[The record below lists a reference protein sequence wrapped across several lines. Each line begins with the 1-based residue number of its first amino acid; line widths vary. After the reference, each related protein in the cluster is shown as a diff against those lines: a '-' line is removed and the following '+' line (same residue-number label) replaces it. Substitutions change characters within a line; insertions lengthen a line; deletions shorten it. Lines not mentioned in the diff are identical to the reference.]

1 MRILLIPTRTPA
13 ENKLGYRTCQNM
25 NLPKILCLHGEG
37 TSSEILRIQTS
48 TLAASIPQ
56 FSFHYLN
63 APFPSP
69 PGPGVLPFFEGP
81 YYTWVRA
88 SSLTSKSDITIVRT
102 LFQKTIA
109 EHTFVGVLA
118 FSQGGL
124 VAAGLLRDEVLG
136 KGLRF
141 WIFLSCTY
149 PPFVPAAGVWC
160 LLFVGAED
168 WD

>member
-1 MRILLIPTRTPA
+1 
-13 ENKLGYRTCQNM
+13 M

-48 TLAASIPQ
+48 TLTASIPQ
-56 FSFHYLN
+56 FSFHYLD

-102 LFQKTIA
+102 LLQKTIA

-141 WIFLSCTY
+141 GIFLSCTY

-168 WD
+168 